1 MSELLAR
8 YSQREKMIVAV
19 ALLVMLVIGG
29 HALVVE
35 PYLQRVAALQDEIEQ
50 QRADLEWMRSAAA
63 RLPNSAMTADNA
75 EISGTLANFIDQA
88 VRRQG
93 LAGQLSQMSPV
104 GEDEIRMRY
113 SAIEFNRLIAF
124 IALVNSSGLTVKD
137 IRISPA
143 ETPGIVDSNLVLER
157 R

>member
-8 YSQREKMIVAV
+8 YSPREKMIVAV

-29 HALVVE
+29 HALVIE

-50 QRADLEWMRSAAA
+50 QRADLEWMRSAVA
-63 RLPNSAMTADNA
+63 RLPNSAMTADSA

-124 IALVNSSGLTVKD
+124 IALVNSSGLAVKVIAGVAGSYVD
-137 IRISPA
+137 IDA
-143 ETPGIVDSNLVLER
+143 EIITTTYL
-157 R
+157 